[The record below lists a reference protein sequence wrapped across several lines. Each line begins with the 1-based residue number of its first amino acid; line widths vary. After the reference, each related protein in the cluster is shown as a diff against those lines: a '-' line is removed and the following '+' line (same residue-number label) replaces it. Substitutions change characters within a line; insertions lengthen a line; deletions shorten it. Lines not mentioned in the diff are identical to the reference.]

1 MNGASK
7 GTSGVVDLGT
17 VITSHQDIS
26 NLALKSEVALVQQF
40 ADGLSEDIGN
50 LEDSKQDKIA
60 DLDTIRSGAALGAT
74 ALQTETYKGTVTG
87 VKINGSTK
95 SPTSGVVDLGTVITA
110 HQDISGKQD
119 KLISGSTIKTIN
131 GQSLL
136 GSGNITISGGSGDGG
151 TSSGGGSTIQEYIML
166 DGTSRSI
173 QLEANRAHILVAES
187 GADYIINMPDCGW
200 NNYDESCSLIIYSNG
215 YGEISIYPVGTQM
228 MDWANDNP
236 PTFEDDDIIEM
247 SFRFIALGYSA
258 IGIMACWTTYKNL
271 VIHDPNS
278 GGGYGD
284 Y

>member
-1 MNGASK
+1 MAYNSKYTGAQVEAQLDAVNG
-7 GTSGVVDLGT
+7 
-17 VITSHQDIS
+17 
-26 NLALKSEVALVQQF
+26 
-40 ADGLSEDIGN
+40 
-50 LEDSKQDKIA
+50 KQDKIS

-95 SPTSGVVDLGTVITA
+95 SPTSGVVDLGTVLTA

-119 KLISGSTIKTIN
+119 KLVSGSTIKTIN

-136 GSGNITISGGSGDGG
+136 GSGNITISGGSGA
-151 TSSGGGSTIQEYIML
+151 SGGGSTIQEYIML
-166 DGTSRSI
+166 DGTSREI

-228 MDWANDNP
+228 MDWTNDNP
-236 PTFEDDDIIEM
+236 PTFENGHTIEM
-247 SFRFIALGYSA
+247 SFRFISLGYSA
-258 IGIMACWTTYKNL
+258 IGIMACWTSYESL